1 MSDRVPPAD
10 PTLQGAAAAT
20 PSAIAASP
28 PTAAERAAAGKR
40 RGQAIS
46 GGLAGL
52 AVVAVLIGVFVWV
65 QNTDSKVKP
74 AAATTATQPAAA
86 PPDQQPPAEQPP
98 TAPAAP
104 PANLDPA
111 LKTKPVV
118 TAGTGKLDKLVVK
131 SLVKGT
137 GPAVA
142 AGQNL
147 TVNYVGV
154 LYSNGKEFDASWKSG
169 QPAQF
174 PIGVGQVIKGW
185 DQGLVGVP
193 IGSRVQL
200 DIPAAL
206 AYGDPAPAGYPEG
219 ALRFVVDVLAAQ

>member
-1 MSDRVPPAD
+1 
-10 PTLQGAAAAT
+10 
-20 PSAIAASP
+20 
-28 PTAAERAAAGKR
+28 
-40 RGQAIS
+40 
-46 GGLAGL
+46 
-52 AVVAVLIGVFVWV
+52 VV
-65 QNTDSKVKP
+65 K
-74 AAATTATQPAAA
+74 
-86 PPDQQPPAEQPP
+86 
-98 TAPAAP
+98 
-104 PANLDPA
+104 
-111 LKTKPVV
+111 
-118 TAGTGKLDKLVVK
+118 AGTGKLDKLVVK
-131 SLVKGT
+131 PLVTGT

-142 AGQNL
+142 AGQTL

-154 LYSNGKEFDASWKSG
+154 LYANGQEFDASWKTG

-193 IGSRVQL
+193 VGSRVQL